1 MNFKSALSLASCTA
15 GALGMVASSL
25 VVATAPAQAQVAE
38 CPALGQFWSA
48 FKTAPCRVG
57 DKLFTFNN
65 SSPANADN
73 GGLLISQSLLPAL
86 DVHTLTYTP
95 RPSGL
100 SQASGLYT
108 LEYTI
113 EIVDDPLTGVDESLT
128 KEFSAFSSGYTST
141 AITDSGILLD
151 KTVWSGGFGTGLIG
165 TSTASSATS
174 STGTLVNVP
183 HGIGKLFVQDTVSV
197 SDPSGLLDSL
207 ANTFI
212 QRSRVVVPEP
222 SALLGLGLLG
232 LGGLISKTRRRG

>member
-1 MNFKSALSLASCTA
+1 MNFKSTLSLASCTA

-25 VVATAPAQAQVAE
+25 VVTTAPAQAQVAE
-38 CPALGQFWSA
+38 CPPLGQMWSN

-57 DKLFTFNN
+57 DKLFTFNS

-73 GGLLISQSLLPAL
+73 GGLLISQSLLPGL
-86 DVHTLTYTP
+86 DVHTLTYMP
-95 RPSGL
+95 LGSGL

-141 AITDSGILLD
+141 ALTDFGILLN

-165 TSTASSATS
+165 ISTASSMTS
-174 STGTLVNVP
+174 STGSMVNVP

-197 SDPSGLLDSL
+197 SNPNGLLDSL

-212 QRSRVVVPEP
+212 QRPSVPEP

>member
-57 DKLFTFNN
+57 DKLFTFNS
-65 SSPANADN
+65 SSPAGADN
-73 GGLLISQSLLPAL
+73 GNVFISETVTPSF
-86 DVHTLTYTP
+86 DVHSLTYRPQPTLT
-95 RPSGL
+95 L
-100 SQASGLYT
+100 ASGTYV
-108 LEYTI
+108 LEYTV

-128 KEFSAFSSGYTST
+128 KEFSRFSSGYTAT
-141 AITDSGILLD
+141 GGFDEGILLD

-165 TSTASSATS
+165 TSTASSVTS
-174 STGTLVNVP
+174 STGTIVQVP

-197 SDPSGLLDSL
+197 SDPDGILNSL
-207 ANTFI
+207 TNDFI
-212 QRSRVVVPEP
+212 QRPRVVVPEP